1 METKWCVKNSHF
13 ILALQVNVHPAQLAL
28 EALSGVPLHDLGADV
43 TGGDVLVAVLCE
55 LVRSLQHWRRSHCCW
70 WLHTSRP
77 YWCLPSSSL
86 HVLEGVHPLTLEL
99 ACHLLTTAHSGEE
112 RDRDRGLVLPRS
124 SRRDCYQIV
133 SLLPLRVV
141 V

>member
-99 ACHLLTTAHSGEE
+99 ACHLLTGS
-112 RDRDRGLVLPRS
+112 DRGISEDRE
-124 SRRDCYQIV
+124 
-133 SLLPLRVV
+133 
-141 V
+141 

>member
-55 LVRSLQHWRRSHCCW
+55 LVGRLQDGRGTDCRR
-70 WLHTSRP
+70 RP
-77 YWCLPSSSL
+77 
-86 HVLEGVHPLTLEL
+86 H
-99 ACHLLTTAHSGEE
+99 A
-112 RDRDRGLVLPRS
+112 R
-124 SRRDCYQIV
+124 
-133 SLLPLRVV
+133 
-141 V
+141 